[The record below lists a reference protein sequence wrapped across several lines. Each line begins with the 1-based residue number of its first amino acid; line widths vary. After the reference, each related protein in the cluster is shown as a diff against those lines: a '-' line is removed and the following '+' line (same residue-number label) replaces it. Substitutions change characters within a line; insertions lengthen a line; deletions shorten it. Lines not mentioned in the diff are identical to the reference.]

1 MRTGI
6 PAPLLAHMQ
15 GRNTTLAWGLKLTR
29 TDERV
34 FGFTSHDRPADI
46 AGTLY
51 RADLG
56 LDVASLVSSSGFAVD
71 NTEVQILADG
81 LVFTKPDLMA
91 GIWDAARFE
100 LFRYNW
106 ATPSMGRAIEK
117 RGRVGNIRP
126 RRGAF
131 VAELRTLR
139 QMLQQQRG
147 TVTQP
152 TCRNRLGDARCGVNL
167 DGSPGFTV
175 SGTLTAVTSGQIV
188 RDAAR
193 TEVAH
198 WFTEGEITFVTG
210 ASAGLRQ
217 KVKSYAADG
226 TITLALPLVFGAA
239 PGDAYTMTAGCTR
252 RLLEDCRDK
261 FGNALN
267 FWGEPHLVGVDAISS
282 TPDFS

>member
-29 TDERV
+29 ADDRV

-46 AGTLY
+46 AGVHY

-56 LDVASLVSSSGFAVD
+56 LDVASLVSSAGFSVD

-81 LVFTKPDLMA
+81 VVFTKPELMA
-91 GIWDAARFE
+91 GLWDAAHFE

-106 ATPSMGRAIEK
+106 ADVSMGRAIEK
-117 RGRVGNIRP
+117 RGRVGNVRP
-126 RRGAF
+126 RRGAY

-152 TCRNRLGDARCGVNL
+152 TCRNRLGDARCGVDL

-175 SGTLTAVTSGQIV
+175 SGTLTAVTSGLIF

-193 TEVAH
+193 TEALH
-198 WFTEGEITFVTG
+198 WFTEGEIRFDTG
-210 ASAGLRQ
+210 ACAGLRA

-226 TITLALPLVFGAA
+226 TITLALPMIFELQL
-239 PGDAYTMTAGCTR
+239 GDAYTMTAGCTR

-261 FGNALN
+261 FGNAVN
-267 FWGEPHLVGVDAISS
+267 FWGEPHLVGVDVISQ